1 MVVGATVSL
10 EALHSLPQGLV
21 QMSRVLVAPELT
33 YTLEP
38 SPLEGASSWLGP
50 AWEVWRRPG
59 QLLALREELCLFL
72 EERQGGV
79 SLARGRLVRE
89 GKEELALD
97 QVKETLQGLAGAQ
110 LCRGRLEQVKQRY
123 YSG

>member
-1 MVVGATVSL
+1 MSL

-21 QMSRVLVAPELT
+21 QVSRLLVAPELT

-38 SPLEGASSWLGP
+38 SPSPLEAASTWLGP
-50 AWEVWRRPG
+50 GWEVWGKPG
-59 QLLALREELCLFL
+59 HLLALREGLCLSL

-89 GKEELALD
+89 GREEVALD
-97 QVKETLQGLAGAQ
+97 QVRETLQGLAKAQ
-110 LCRGRLEQVKQRY
+110 LCRGRQEQVKN
-123 YSG
+123 S